1 MREDAE
7 RDRDPRSDADAANKL
22 RLIADWA
29 WPPLSDALKACTR
42 DIERGMPLRR
52 VCRRVTEL
60 LQLATDIAA
69 NPLLALFMAAKVDD
83 NPDEESG
90 RDRISYYIRGRSV
103 PHPGALKAIA
113 NALDVKPEDLLP
125 VEAPAASEWLAK
137 GHAETVREEIIP
149 RLESVLRWLRKPRLV
164 YSADVGAPQEP
175 NPAA

>member
-69 NPLLALFMAAKVDD
+69 NPLLAW
-83 NPDEESG
+83 
-90 RDRISYYIRGRSV
+90 ISTERNFANI
-103 PHPGALKAIA
+103 ALQ
-113 NALDVKPEDLLP
+113 LL
-125 VEAPAASEWLAK
+125 WAK
-137 GHAETVREEIIP
+137 GFI
-149 RLESVLRWLRKPRLV
+149 
-164 YSADVGAPQEP
+164 
-175 NPAA
+175 